1 MAVTQTVRMLLTRW
15 SDPSDPYTRAQM
27 DDDHAQLEARA
38 AGFLRDTF
46 ANRPAAA
53 AANVGFIFEAT
64 DTGSLYWSTGAAW
77 LEVGGGGGFTKTFL
91 MMGA

>member
-1 MAVTQTVRMLLTRW
+1 MALTRW
-15 SDPSDPYTRAQM
+15 SDPADPVTRAQM

-53 AANVGFIFEAT
+53 AANLGFLYEAT
-64 DTGSLYWSTGAAW
+64 DTGALFWSTGAAW
-77 LEVGGGGGFTKTFL
+77 LEIGAGGGFARSFL
-91 MMGA
+91 TMGA